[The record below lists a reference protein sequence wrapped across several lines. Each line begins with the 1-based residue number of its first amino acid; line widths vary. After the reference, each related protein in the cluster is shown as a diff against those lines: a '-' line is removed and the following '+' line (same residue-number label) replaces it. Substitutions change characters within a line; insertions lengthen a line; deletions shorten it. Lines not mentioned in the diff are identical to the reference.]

1 MKSGC
6 RIALKTV
13 ALNSKKSQKVT
24 NAMGCMSP
32 AMKGYWMTMR
42 EII

>member
-13 ALNSKKSQKVT
+13 ALNSKKAT

-32 AMKGYWMTMR
+32 AMKGYWMTMM